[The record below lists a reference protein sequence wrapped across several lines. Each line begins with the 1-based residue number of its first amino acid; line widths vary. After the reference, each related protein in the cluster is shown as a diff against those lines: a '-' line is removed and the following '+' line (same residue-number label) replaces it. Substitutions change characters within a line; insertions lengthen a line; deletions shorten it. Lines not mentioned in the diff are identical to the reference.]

1 MSQSNEASTAGHR
14 LFPASRR
21 VYIPGSR
28 GDLRVPMRE
37 IALSPTRLPNGT
49 ELPNE
54 PVRVYDTSGPWGDP
68 AFHADPRLGLP
79 TLREGWIRERG
90 DVEEIEGRGIAPIDD
105 GYLSEKHR
113 EQAEREGRRNPIK
126 FFDSSARR
134 ILRAKKGARVSQL
147 AYARRGIVTPEMEY
161 IAIRENSKL
170 QRAAELMELTAA
182 GPRNSLWR
190 QHPGQGLGAAIPRE
204 ITPEFVRDE
213 VGRGRAI
220 IPANINHPEL
230 EPMIIGRN
238 FLVKIN
244 TNIGNS
250 AVASSIDEEVEK
262 MRWSVK
268 WGGDTLMDL
277 STGRNIHQTR
287 EWILRNCPV
296 PVGTVPIYQA
306 LEKAGGR
313 PEDLTWEIFRDTL
326 IEQAEQG
333 VDYFTIHAGVRLRSI
348 PTTAR
353 RMTGIVSRGG
363 SIMAKWCLSHHQENF
378 LYTRWDDICDIMAAY
393 DVSFSI
399 GDGLRPGSIADA
411 NDEAQFAEL
420 KTQGELTVRA
430 WELGVQVMCEGP
442 GHVPMHM
449 IAENME
455 KQLDWCKEAPFYT
468 LGPLTTDIA
477 PGYDHITSAIGAA
490 MIGWHGTAM
499 LCYVTPKEHLGL
511 PDKND
516 VRAGVIAY
524 KIAAHAADLAKGH
537 PASQYRD
544 NALSKARFEFRW
556 EDQFNLSLDPER
568 AREYHDAL
576 LPQDSAKTAHFCS
589 MCGPQFCSMKIT
601 DDVRRYAEEQGLT
614 SEAAIEA
621 GMREKSG
628 EFLEQGGEIYVS
640 AK

>member
-1 MSQSNEASTAGHR
+1 MEPSSQAGGDSCAN
-14 LFPASRR
+14 LKRR
-21 VYIPGSR
+21 V
-28 GDLRVPMRE
+28 
-37 IALSPTRLPNGT
+37 
-49 ELPNE
+49 
-54 PVRVYDTSGPWGDP
+54 
-68 AFHADPRLGLP
+68 
-79 TLREGWIRERG
+79 
-90 DVEEIEGRGIAPIDD
+90 
-105 GYLSEKHR
+105 
-113 EQAEREGRRNPIK
+113 
-126 FFDSSARR
+126 
-134 ILRAKKGARVSQL
+134 LRAKPGGRVSQL
-147 AYARRGIVTPEMEY
+147 AYARKGIVTPEMEY
-161 IAIRENSKL
+161 VAIRENSKL
-170 QRAAELMELTAA
+170 QRAADLMELTAA

-190 QHPGQGLGAAIPRE
+190 QHPGQSLGASIPRE

-213 VGRGRAI
+213 VARGRAI

-230 EPMIIGRN
+230 EPMVIGRN

-306 LEKAGGR
+306 LEKVGGR
-313 PEDLTWEIFRDTL
+313 PEELTWEIFRDTL
-326 IEQAEQG
+326 VEQAEQG

-348 PTTAR
+348 PSTAR

-378 LYTRWDDICDIMAAY
+378 LYTRWDEICEIMAAY

-420 KTQGELTVRA
+420 KTQGELTTRA
-430 WELGVQVMCEGP
+430 WDLGVQVMCEGP

-511 PDKND
+511 PDRDD
-516 VRAGVIAY
+516 VRAGDIANM
-524 KIAAHAADLAKGH
+524 IAAQAADVARGH
-537 PASQYRD
+537 PAAQYRD

-556 EDQFNLSLDPER
+556 EDQFNLSLDPEK
-568 AREYHDAL
+568 AREYHDAT

-614 SEAAIEA
+614 TEAALEA
-621 GMREKSG
+621 GMKAKSG
-628 EFLEQGGEIYVS
+628 EFLENGGEIYVAA